1 MHYCERADHSGQR
14 NVRRREKT
22 RLPLATLPLYFFF
35 LEEFYTRNHLG
46 LRDEGGGRQVGP
58 RAGGGETN
66 GDYQLHECENLG
78 EKNLFQRAVLRGK
91 RASYTSVDSEESY
104 YESICRFEMHLGNR
118 QTFQR
123 GSNSDYIYSMASIM
137 KHGRNNIT
145 FPIDPR

>member
-46 LRDEGGGRQVGP
+46 LGDEGVRGGRWG
-58 RAGGGETN
+58 AGGGETN
-66 GDYQLHECENLG
+66 GDYQLHQCENVR

-91 RASYTSVDSEESY
+91 RASYPLVDSEESY

-118 QTFQR
+118 RTFQR
-123 GSNSDYIYSMASIM
+123 GSNSDSIYSMASIM

-145 FPIDPR
+145 FPIDHR